1 VIAMVALYEKVVEL
15 DVPAMIHVSAA
26 VQTGLP
32 HDQLALPGRDT
43 TAAGRTT
50 RSSTH

>member
-1 VIAMVALYEKVVEL
+1 MRELVDL

-26 VQTGLP
+26 VQIALL